1 MKTNWEQILKERLD
15 AFGHRNWLVVADS
28 AYPSQSKA
36 GIETIV
42 ADEEQIAVLEKVRT
56 ILNASQH
63 VTPIVY
69 TDEEL
74 TFVEEKYAPGVTAYR
89 EKLASLLHGYQANVL
104 PHDTIISKLDQVA
117 ETFRVLLI
125 KSNMRIPY
133 TSVFFQLECGYWN
146 AESEKRLRAA
156 MKSRGR
162 RGGGA
167 GRKDASSKSSKVRS

>member
-28 AYPSQSKA
+28 AYPSQSKE

-42 ADEEQIAVLEKVRT
+42 TDEEQIAVLEKVRT
-56 ILNASQH
+56 VLDASRH

-74 TFVEEKYAPGVTAYR
+74 TFVEEEYAPGVTAYR
-89 EKLASLLHGYQANVL
+89 EKLGSLLHGYQANVL
-104 PHDTIISKLDQVA
+104 PHDAIISKLDQVA